1 MNTRL
6 RNVGPHLYVA
16 FAVLATATQLRPEG
30 SSIGV
35 AELGL
40 VGSLG
45 LSAIPLIILRTFN
58 LRLASIALASLLVF
72 SIVFFLLG
80 ALQSESLGVSNS
92 KAIRDSIA
100 LVGAVGGAV
109 VVSVCASSRLDV
121 RNLMITYLVLTVLP
135 LMALLLGDLVGIR
148 FFGIDPWYQEQ
159 RFQGWSTNPNQIGL
173 LIAPCLPL
181 SFWLLATSEN
191 IVAKGFWIFFAV
203 LTALIGIISY
213 SDALILAWLVVFFSS
228 LVFAAIRN
236 RKSIYS
242 IFGQLKNPSQAL
254 AVFFVLTST
263 LIALSFVES
272 RVLAI
277 LEEGNQAGIRMTLW
291 QHCLDAWSM
300 SPWVG
305 LGPGPHSGYISALEE
320 VEAHNTLLDVLS
332 AAGVFGLGV
341 YLLFWIFI
349 FQYVSRSREFW
360 LLAGLFSIFFFSQFH
375 FVIRHPVFW
384 FYVQACLVLS
394 EFSYRDRQQ
403 RALGQ

>member
-1 MNTRL
+1 M
-6 RNVGPHLYVA
+6 A

-40 VGSLG
+40 VVSLG

-58 LRLASIALASLLVF
+58 LRLASIALASLLAF

-100 LVGAVGGAV
+100 LVGAVGGAL
-109 VVSVCASSRLDV
+109 VVSVCASSKVDV

-135 LMALLLGDLVGIR
+135 LTALLLGDLVGIR
-148 FFGIDPWYQEQ
+148 FFGLDPWYQGQ

-173 LIAPCLPL
+173 LISPCLAL
-181 SFWLLATSEN
+181 SFWLCATTEK
-191 IVAKGFWIFFAV
+191 IVAKGFWIFIAI
-203 LTALIGIISY
+203 LTALIGIISF
-213 SDALILAWLVVFFSS
+213 SDALILAWLVIFFAG

-236 RKSIYS
+236 RKAIYS
-242 IFGQLKNPSQAL
+242 IFGQLKNLSQAL
-254 AVFFVLTST
+254 VVFFALTST

-320 VEAHNTLLDVLS
+320 
-332 AAGVFGLGV
+332 GLYSGKINNEKAV
-341 YLLFWIFI
+341 QNFKFI
-349 FQYVSRSREFW
+349 KQ
-360 LLAGLFSIFFFSQFH
+360 
-375 FVIRHPVFW
+375 
-384 FYVQACLVLS
+384 
-394 EFSYRDRQQ
+394 
-403 RALGQ
+403 